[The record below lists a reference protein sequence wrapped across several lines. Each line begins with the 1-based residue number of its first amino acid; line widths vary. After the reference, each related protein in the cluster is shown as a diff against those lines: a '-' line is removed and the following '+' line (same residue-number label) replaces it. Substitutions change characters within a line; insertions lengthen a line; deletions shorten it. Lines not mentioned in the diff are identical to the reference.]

1 MRGSVKLLGV
11 IGCALVGWGW
21 AQPPANPAGA
31 AQLVELQ
38 RVVPDIHLEVRYATA
53 NNFMKKVL
61 YPQPRVFV
69 RREVAHALG
78 RVQRRLAARNLSLL
92 VFDGYR
98 PWRITKKM
106 WDDTPPKDRGFV
118 ANPQKGSKHNRGG
131 AVDLTL
137 YDLKTSK
144 PLEMTSAYDEFSPRA
159 AFNYKGGSARS
170 HINRDLLRHCMEAEG
185 FQVLPHEWWHFDYKG
200 WKDFPLLDYS
210 FDELDAL
217 PKAP

>member
-1 MRGSVKLLGV
+1 MGRSVKLLGV
-11 IGCALVGWGW
+11 IGCWLTGWAW
-21 AQPPANPAGA
+21 AQPPANPAAA
-31 AQLVELQ
+31 AQLVELN
-38 RVVPDIHLEVRYATA
+38 RVVPDVCLEVRYATA
-53 NNFMKKVL
+53 NNFMKRVL

-69 RREVAHALG
+69 RREVADALG
-78 RVQRRLAARNLSLL
+78 RVQRRLAHRHLSLL

-118 ANPQKGSKHNRGG
+118 ANPEKGSKHNRGG
-131 AVDLTL
+131 AVDLTIL
-137 YDLKTSK
+137 DRKTGK

-159 AFNYKGGSARS
+159 AYNYPGGSPQS
-170 HINRDLLRHCMEAEG
+170 HRNRDLLRSCMEAEG

-200 WKDFPLLDYS
+200 WKEFPLLDYS

>member
-1 MRGSVKLLGV
+1 MKQILCIL
-11 IGCALVGWGW
+11 ALAGLAWS
-21 AQPPANPAGA
+21 QPAPNPEGA
-31 AQLVELQ
+31 ARLVELT
-38 RVVPDIHLEVRYATA
+38 RVVPDIRLEVRYATK

-61 YPQPRVFV
+61 YPQPRIFV
-69 RREVAHALG
+69 RREVGEALG
-78 RVQRRLAARNLSLL
+78 RVQKRLSQRGLSLL

-106 WDDTPPKDRGFV
+106 WDDTPPENHKFV
-118 ANPQKGSKHNRGG
+118 ADPAKGSKHNRGG

-137 YDLKTSK
+137 MDVKSGK
-144 PLEMTSAYDEFSPRA
+144 ALEMTSAYDEFSPRA
-159 AFNYKGGSARS
+159 AYNYPGGSQRS
-170 HINRDLLRHCMEAEG
+170 HQNRDLLRTVMEAEG

-217 PKAP
+217 EK